1 MSTSW
6 EGPPA
11 MMQIFKN
18 MFGSFSV
25 AHIIKQNDFSH
36 LQNYFLQCSI
46 PVAMA
51 GLRQCADPHHLIPI
65 LYFPRI
71 QSNREKH
78 EFSIEAV
85 R

>member
-1 MSTSW
+1 VRGKLHFFCWLKVANAMSTSW

-46 PVAMA
+46 PVAMG
-51 GLRQCADPHHLIPI
+51 GLR
-65 LYFPRI
+65 
-71 QSNREKH
+71 
-78 EFSIEAV
+78 
-85 R
+85 

>member
-1 MSTSW
+1 VRCRATKCLTKVANAMSTSW

-25 AHIIKQNDFSH
+25 AHIIKQNDFSN
-36 LQNYFLQCSI
+36 LQNYFLQCAI

-51 GLRQCADPHHLIPI
+51 GLR
-65 LYFPRI
+65 YFL
-71 QSNREKH
+71 
-78 EFSIEAV
+78 
-85 R
+85 